1 MPNDPSQEQTPRPPN
16 PPLRLLY
23 ALVRGLQDGTVTT
36 GDAAALRRL
45 DPAQPD
51 RRHVLPLMRL
61 LAGTQIDDRP
71 DSWQRLA
78 LIANCVALARGLHDE
93 NRPSGA
99 ALYALGVS
107 EQRLMALLAADF
119 ATLTDLLPRLARRAA
134 AAAERMDWRPLARLA
149 WTVERP
155 TKEAEEEADRQRRH
169 IASAYLRAA
178 ARDTAA

>member
-1 MPNDPSQEQTPRPPN
+1 MPNDPSQEQTHRPPN

-61 LAGTQIDDRP
+61 LAGAQIDDRP

-78 LIANCVALARGLHDE
+78 LIANSVALARGLHDE
-93 NRPSGA
+93 NRPTGA
-99 ALYALGVS
+99 ALHALGVS

-119 ATLTDLLPRLARRAA
+119 ATLTDLLPRLARRAVA
-134 AAAERMDWRPLARLA
+134 ASERMDWRPLARLA
-149 WTVERP
+149 WTADRDED
-155 TKEAEEEADRQRRH
+155 EADRQRRR

-178 ARDTAA
+178 ARDIAAA